1 MAKYESRLSGD
12 FGEFLSILENG
23 ILKGSASAS
32 LEDGSDY
39 VSQGVRCA
47 VRVYE
52 RYSIIG
58 SNRVSLSV
66 TLIGTGSELFVSAIT
81 AGGSQAVFFKINTL
95 GEESFLQRAVDIIE
109 DYKNRRNGR

>member
-1 MAKYESRLSGD
+1 MAKYECRFQGD
-12 FGEFLSILENG
+12 FGEFLNVFDHG

-39 VSQGVRCA
+39 EINGVRCA

-52 RYSIIG
+52 RYSMIG

-66 TLIGTGSELFVSAIT
+66 TLVGNGVDLYVSAIT
-81 AGGSQAVFFKINTL
+81 AGGRQAVFFKINTL
-95 GEESFLQRAVDIIE
+95 GEESFLQRAIE
-109 DYKNRRNGR
+109 LIEGYKQGR